1 MYKKR
6 TQGVHIVAGAIGI
19 EPTLR
24 ESESRVLPLHH
35 APVLCYYK
43 LNEFLWQGFLNE
55 RHKQ

>member
-1 MYKKR
+1 M
-6 TQGVHIVAGAIGI
+6 AGAIGI

-43 LNEFLWQGFLNE
+43 LNEFLWQGFF
-55 RHKQ
+55 K

>member
-1 MYKKR
+1 MAVFSPQLSKM
-6 TQGVHIVAGAIGI
+6 GVHIVAGAIGI

-43 LNEFLWQGFLNE
+43 LNEFLWQGFF
-55 RHKQ
+55 K

>member
-43 LNEFLWQGFLNE
+43 LNEFVWQGFF
-55 RHKQ
+55 K